1 MWRGSH
7 PEQGLRVRQGYDL
20 MGHVG
25 PGRPG
30 GRDGKMSNKNE
41 GEFSLGCLFFG
52 LVFLLAGLVLLLLA
66 PSNSWG
72 I

>member
-1 MWRGSH
+1 
-7 PEQGLRVRQGYDL
+7 
-20 MGHVG
+20 
-25 PGRPG
+25 
-30 GRDGKMSNKNE
+30 MSNKNE